1 MKRYIYLLC
10 AISVIFGCGR
20 KQTLEPIN
28 VSLEDLHQQARA
40 FFDTKDYDSMTVV
53 ANQMIVF
60 LQGDTLSPYYGHA
73 LIHKGNVHEL
83 QGKYDSATYYYYDAL
98 RISELIDHKL
108 LIGRALN
115 NLGILY
121 FNLGQTEE
129 AVAHYQHG
137 LSIAREMGD
146 SVLVCKALNNIG
158 NAYATIDRDFDK
170 SIPYFEACIQLA
182 KEIGDDEAY
191 TSAKLTLIQ
200 IWLEQGIYEE
210 VFQAVQEIRSRG
222 VNHYYVDYTE
232 ADAYMKTQKYDKAIE
247 LFEKILPMKVNS
259 PELIQAVL
267 TNLSLIYKEKKD
279 FQTALDYK
287 DKSYAHR
294 DSIHNIETRGII
306 EGLKVSY
313 ETEKKETA
321 IVSLK
326 KEKQLYFWLGA
337 TGITMSILVLLI
349 LLFRQRIIH
358 HKKELAEQRISELE
372 KEKQLVAAESL
383 LNGENHERGRLS
395 KELHDGLGGLLTM
408 AKLDLSQLKERMTN
422 ETDCVEHVIT
432 LMNQSIFEMRR
443 MAHNLMPESL
453 ARFGL
458 RPVLEEFCSNS
469 TKINFHFFGTEKRL
483 NEKEEINLYRIASE
497 LINNALKHADASEI
511 SVQLLFSE
519 EYISLTVQDNG
530 IGFKITDIRE
540 GLTTVRSRSELLG
553 ATVQIYSEPGK
564 GTEITIEYKINSL

>member
-10 AISVIFGCGR
+10 AITVLFGCSR

-28 VSLEDLHQQARA
+28 VSLEDLHQQART
-40 FFDTKDYDSMTVV
+40 FYNTKDYDSMTIV

-98 RISELIDHKL
+98 RISELIDHKP

-129 AVAHYQHG
+129 AVARYQRG

-146 SVLVCKALNNIG
+146 SALVCKALNNIG

-182 KEIGDDEAY
+182 KEIDDNGAY
-191 TSAKLTLIQ
+191 TTAKLTLIQ

-222 VNHYYVDYTE
+222 VNHYYVDYAE
-232 ADAYMKTQKYDKAIE
+232 ANAYMKTQKYDKAIE

-287 DKSYAHR
+287 DQSYAQR
-294 DSIHNIETRGII
+294 DSIHKIETQEII

-313 ETEKKETA
+313 ETEKKEIS

-326 KEKQLYFWLGA
+326 KEKELYFWLGA
-337 TGITMSILVLLI
+337 TGITMSILVLLM
-349 LLFRQRIIH
+349 LLFRQRIIRQ
-358 HKKELAEQRISELE
+358 KKELAEQRISELE
-372 KEKQLVAAESL
+372 REKQLVAAESL

-422 ETDCVEHVIT
+422 ETDCIEHVIT

-458 RPVLEEFCSNS
+458 RSVLEEFCSNS
-469 TKINFHFFGTEKRL
+469 AKINFHFFGIERRL

-530 IGFKITDIRE
+530 IGFKLTDIRE
-540 GLTTVRSRSELLG
+540 GLTTVKSRSELLG